1 MANTGVVLVAMP
13 AQQSILQALCSQ
25 VEIAAVVNPTR
36 AAMADLPVPVFADWP
51 ALEDYTTPVACCF
64 LAPYSA
70 LKKDLN
76 RCLKKGIHVL
86 SAGPV
91 TLNRNEFETISK
103 QVNDKQ
109 LELHFG
115 GPHPFSQLFQQLKEQ
130 RQKPEFGQPVYL
142 RLVQGKGSGL
152 QTAWWSLCDALSQAR
167 DLLDSYLEE
176 VYITAVKK
184 GGKYHISLTGATAN
198 RANIQ
203 LVIAPLAL
211 SLYPDITLLGSG
223 GLLSNR
229 SITSA
234 PLLIGQD
241 GLEFHPHPNYHP
253 EPAWLIDF
261 LNKIKAADTTYLDWS
276 LVSLHH
282 QILRAARVSLRQ
294 KCPIQ
299 IKLLP

>member
-64 LAPYSA
+64 LTPYSA

-76 RCLKKGIHVL
+76 RCLEKGIHVL

-115 GPHPFSQLFQQLKEQ
+115 GPHPFSGLFQQLKEQ

-253 EPAWLIDF
+253 EPAWLSDF
-261 LNKIKAADTTYLDWS
+261 LNKINAANATDLDR
-276 LVSLHH
+276 LDLSLHH
-282 QILRAARVSLRQ
+282 QILRATRVSLRQ
-294 KCPIQ
+294 KSPIH
-299 IKLLP
+299 IKLQR